1 MFQLTAAEFFCHT
14 VHLRMVSKI
23 VKIAAA
29 IIGVIVSIIIII
41 VIVAVATTKDDGD
54 TSGLHVKN
62 VVKHIIYQK

>member
-1 MFQLTAAEFFCHT
+1 
-14 VHLRMVSKI
+14 MVSKA

-29 IIGVIVSIIIII
+29 VIGVIVSIILII

-62 VVKHIIYQK
+62 VVKHLIYQK